1 MREEEKKTS
10 QDSSFK
16 KFMKKR
22 WAYPAIYIASA
33 ALILSG
39 VLWFQNGNENASDTD
54 GFDYGETDLSG
65 KGNEDAVEVNNA
77 MENFVLPVENADGA
91 VIQTKFYDVH
101 GEEAAQEEA
110 LVFYNNTYQPNAG
123 IDIVMKDGKSFEV
136 RSALSGTVTKVEE
149 DATLGN
155 VIEIQHAE
163 GIVTRYQSITDMKVK
178 EGSVV
183 EQGDTIAQSGQSQI
197 NQEAGEHVHFEI
209 RKDGVAVNPEE
220 FVGKTLSQL
229 EKAEIAEE
237 KAPTEDAA
245 QDGST
250 ESSNDESDA
259 APSDGDQSEDTAPSD
274 EDQSEDDGASNEGE
288 TDADTSSDSQES

>member
-39 VLWFQNGNENASDTD
+39 VLWFQNSNENASDTD
-54 GFDYGETDLSG
+54 GFDYGETDLTG

-77 MENFVLPVENADGA
+77 MENFVLPVEKADGA

-123 IDIVMKDGKSFEV
+123 IDIVMEDGKTFEV
-136 RSALSGTVTKVEE
+136 RAALSGTVTKVEE

-155 VIEIQHAE
+155 VVEIQHAE

-237 KAPTEDAA
+237 STPAEDAA
-245 QDGST
+245 QEGST
-250 ESSNDESDA
+250 ESADDESDA
-259 APSDGDQSEDTAPSD
+259 APSDEGQT
-274 EDQSEDDGASNEGE
+274 EDDGASNEDE
-288 TDADTSSDSQES
+288 TDADASSDTQES

>member
-1 MREEEKKTS
+1 
-10 QDSSFK
+10 
-16 KFMKKR
+16 MKKR

-39 VLWFQNGNENASDTD
+39 VLWFQNSNENASDTD
-54 GFDYGETDLSG
+54 GFDYGETDLTG

-77 MENFVLPVENADGA
+77 MENFVLPVEKADGA

-123 IDIVMKDGKSFEV
+123 IDIVMEDGKTFEV
-136 RSALSGTVTKVEE
+136 RAALSGTVTKVEE

-155 VIEIQHAE
+155 VVEIQHAE

-237 KAPTEDAA
+237 STPAEDAA
-245 QDGST
+245 QEGST
-250 ESSNDESDA
+250 ESADDESDA
-259 APSDGDQSEDTAPSD
+259 APSDEG
-274 EDQSEDDGASNEGE
+274 QSEDDGASNEDE

>member
-39 VLWFQNGNENASDTD
+39 VLWFQNSNENASDTD
-54 GFDYGETDLSG
+54 GFDYGETDLTG

-77 MENFVLPVENADGA
+77 MENFVLPVEKADGA

-123 IDIVMKDGKSFEV
+123 IDIVMEDGKTFEV
-136 RSALSGTVTKVEE
+136 RAALSGTVTKVEE

-155 VIEIQHAE
+155 VVEIQHAE

-237 KAPTEDAA
+237 STPAEDAA
-245 QDGST
+245 QEGST
-250 ESSNDESDA
+250 ESADDESDA
-259 APSDGDQSEDTAPSD
+259 APSDEG
-274 EDQSEDDGASNEGE
+274 QSEDDGASNEDE
-288 TDADTSSDSQES
+288 TDADASSDTQES

>member
-39 VLWFQNGNENASDTD
+39 VLWFQNSNENASDTD
-54 GFDYGETDLSG
+54 GFDYGETDLTG

-77 MENFVLPVENADGA
+77 MENFVLPVEKADGA

-123 IDIVMKDGKSFEV
+123 IDIVMEDGKTFEV
-136 RSALSGTVTKVEE
+136 RAALSGTVTKVEE

-155 VIEIQHAE
+155 VVEIQHAE

-237 KAPTEDAA
+237 STPAEDAA
-245 QDGST
+245 QEGST
-250 ESSNDESDA
+250 ESADDESDA
-259 APSDGDQSEDTAPSD
+259 APSDEGQL
-274 EDQSEDDGASNEGE
+274 EDDGASNEDE